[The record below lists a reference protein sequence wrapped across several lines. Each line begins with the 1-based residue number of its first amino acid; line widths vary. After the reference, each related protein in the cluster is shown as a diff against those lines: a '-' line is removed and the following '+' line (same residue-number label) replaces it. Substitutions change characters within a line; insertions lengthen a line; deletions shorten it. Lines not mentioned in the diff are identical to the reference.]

1 MFRTIRALIIGFA
14 IAAVFSAVSVG
25 AAEEMEEVGKLLL
38 KLQAEKGD
46 VYEYNVRAELTYETR
61 QGIREELIRKV
72 EDVLDMEYSQTCKVV
87 ESDGTMGFQAS
98 YGDYKLVR
106 TITEGEN
113 NRKEVYTVEGLTIYD
128 EKGLSLKRKWSEM
141 PRSEQAE
148 VRKVFAREY
157 GFAANPNCEIK
168 ELFECKVIEHELPG
182 FHALRLQQAVYYPG
196 FRIGEGTVW
205 SWNQPIKVPKLR
217 SHPLSGKVI
226 PAERE
231 YELIGLREVE
241 GKECVTISVEGNLD
255 LNNIDEKL
263 SFTRKLVE
271 KAHIE
276 KATGMAVLVEGTL
289 ESELQSADSG
299 ARMKNSVEG
308 TFTISRMI
316 QEPDETE

>member
-1 MFRTIRALIIGFA
+1 MFKTIRALIIGFA
-14 IAAVFSAVSVG
+14 IAAVFSAVSAG
-25 AAEEMEEVGKLLL
+25 AVEETEEDGKLLL

-61 QGIREELIRKV
+61 QGTRDELIRKI

-87 ESDGTMGFQAS
+87 EPDGTMGFEAS

-113 NRKEVYTVEGLTIYD
+113 NRKEVYTVEGLTVYD

-168 ELFECKVIEHELPG
+168 ELFECKIIEHELPG
-182 FHALRLQQAVYYPG
+182 FHALRLQQAVYYPK
-196 FRIGEGTVW
+196 FRIEEGTVW
-205 SWNQPIKVPKLR
+205 SWNKPIEVPKLR
-217 SHPLSGKVI
+217 GHPLSGKEI

-231 YELIGLREVE
+231 YEFIGFREVG
-241 GKECVTISVEGNLD
+241 GKECVTISMEGKLEFENV
-255 LNNIDEKL
+255 DEKV

-276 KATGMAVLVEGTL
+276 KASGMAVLVEGTL
-289 ESELQSADSG
+289 ESELPSADSG
-299 ARMKNSVEG
+299 ANMKTSVEG
-308 TFTISRMI
+308 TFTISRTS
-316 QEPDETE
+316 QETSETE